1 MRIVAHR
8 PQLWFLAEEDGA
20 LFLDVNCSNGPAG
33 FSVLARLTPTE
44 AADYAAIGDASLD
57 RLAQAIQDHGP
68 DSFGERDVGRE
79 IGERFHATVMA
90 WLAVQ
95 RAG

>member
-1 MRIVAHR
+1 MRVVAHR

-33 FSVLARLTPTE
+33 FSVLARLTPEE
-44 AADYAAIGDASLD
+44 AGDYAAAGDASLD
-57 RLAQAIQDHGP
+57 RLADAIQNHGP
-68 DSFGERDVGRE
+68 DSFGERDVGGE
-79 IGERFHATVMA
+79 IGQRFNAAVTA
-90 WLAVQ
+90 WLAAQ

>member
-8 PQLWFLAEEDGA
+8 PQRWFLAEEDGA
-20 LFLDVNCSNGPAG
+20 LFLDANCSNGPAA
-33 FSVLARLTPTE
+33 FSVLARLTPAE
-44 AADYAAIGDASLD
+44 AADYASAGDASLD

-79 IGERFHATVMA
+79 LGARFHATVMA
-90 WLAVQ
+90 WLAEQQ
-95 RAG
+95 R